1 MRLLITVALHPEARP
16 LITHFGLKQDTTSH
30 AVPIFHR
37 ENHALAVSGVG
48 RLKSA
53 IATTYLLSR
62 ISSLD
67 DVILLNIG
75 IAGHTQVPKA
85 GSVELGDLFL
95 VHKITEQATGHTFY
109 PDMLVKSPIA
119 ESVLTTV
126 DRPLDR
132 SDNMKI
138 ESGLVD
144 MEAAGF
150 YQAAATFLAPHQI
163 HCIKIVSDFL
173 EVQRFDK
180 AWISTLIGQRLSDID
195 HIIAADQ
202 TVTLAPSDILDRAD
216 LQIIEQ
222 LNRKLRL
229 TASQH
234 KMLTDTARAYKLHT
248 GKTLPD
254 LSAFTQIA
262 VTTKQEGKDRI
273 ERLRQ
278 RLMVK

>member
-95 VHKITEQATGHTFY
+95 VHKITEQATGHT
-109 PDMLVKSPIA
+109 
-119 ESVLTTV
+119 
-126 DRPLDR
+126 
-132 SDNMKI
+132 
-138 ESGLVD
+138 
-144 MEAAGF
+144 
-150 YQAAATFLAPHQI
+150 
-163 HCIKIVSDFL
+163 
-173 EVQRFDK
+173 
-180 AWISTLIGQRLSDID
+180 
-195 HIIAADQ
+195 
-202 TVTLAPSDILDRAD
+202 
-216 LQIIEQ
+216 
-222 LNRKLRL
+222 
-229 TASQH
+229 
-234 KMLTDTARAYKLHT
+234 
-248 GKTLPD
+248 
-254 LSAFTQIA
+254 
-262 VTTKQEGKDRI
+262 EG
-273 ERLRQ
+273 
-278 RLMVK
+278 

>member
-1 MRLLITVALHPEARP
+1 MSVLITVALHPEARP
-16 LITHFGLKQDTTSH
+16 LITHFGLKQDTASH

-37 ENHALAVSGVG
+37 DDLFLTVSGVG

-62 ISSLD
+62 ISSFD

-75 IAGHTQVPKA
+75 IAGHTQASDA
-85 GSVELGDLFL
+85 GAIGLGDLFL

-109 PDMLVKSPIA
+109 PDMLIQTKIA

-126 DRPLDR
+126 DRPLAR
-132 SDNMKI
+132 SNDMEI

-163 HCIKIVSDFL
+163 HCIKLVSDFL

-180 AWISTLIGQRLSDID
+180 AWISHLIDQKLSDID
-195 HIIAADQ
+195 RIITAQ
-202 TVTLAPSDILDRAD
+202 TTVAETISDILNEAD
-216 LQIIEQ
+216 LMMMDYIG
-222 LNRKLRL
+222 RCLRL

-234 KMLTDTARAYKLHT
+234 KMLTDTARTYKLHT
-248 GKTLPD
+248 GAALPD
-254 LSAFTQIA
+254 LSVFTQTV
-262 VTTKQEGKDRI
+262 VTTKQEGKERI
-273 ERLRQ
+273 ERLRHL
-278 RLMVK
+278 LMVK